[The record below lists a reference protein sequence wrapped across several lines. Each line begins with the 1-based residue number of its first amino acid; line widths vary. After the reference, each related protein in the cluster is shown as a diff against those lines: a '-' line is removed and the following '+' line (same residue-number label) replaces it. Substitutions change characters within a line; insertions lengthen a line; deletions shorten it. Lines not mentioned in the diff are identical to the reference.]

1 MNALFELCPLDACRY
16 DFMQR
21 ALIAALLIG
30 LAAPAVGVFLVQ
42 RRLSLMG
49 DGIGHVAFAGV
60 AAGFL
65 TGIAP
70 LATALAAAVLG
81 AISIEVLRERGKT
94 AGDVALALIFYG
106 GIAAGVLLVSFG
118 GTSNTNLIGYLFGSV
133 VSVNDAELV
142 VTAAVAAGV
151 LALTFALRKE
161 LFAVCYDEDVA
172 RASGLPVTSLN
183 ILVAVT
189 AAVTI
194 AVTMK
199 VVGILLVSAMLVLPV
214 ASVQQLTRSFR
225 ATVGA
230 SLLLGALEAV
240 GGLVV
245 AFYAD
250 VYPAATIVLGAIV
263 AFALAA
269 VLGRVRAVAH

>member
-1 MNALFELCPLDACRY
+1 MNPFDLCPIDVCRF

-21 ALIAALLIG
+21 ALTAALLIG

-70 LATALAAAVLG
+70 LITALVAAILG
-81 AISIEVLRERGKT
+81 AVAIEVLRERGKT

-118 GTSNTNLIGYLFGSV
+118 GASNANLIGYLFGSV
-133 VSVNDAELV
+133 VSVTSDELV
-142 VTAAVAAGV
+142 VTAGVAAAV
-151 LALTFALRKE
+151 LTLTFALRKE

-172 RASGLPVTSLN
+172 RASGLPVTGLN

-214 ASVQQLTRSFR
+214 ATVQQLTRSFR
-225 ATVGA
+225 TTVSA
-230 SLLLGALEAV
+230 SLFLGAIEAV
-240 GGLVV
+240 GGLVL
-245 AFYAD
+245 AFYVD
-250 VYPAATIVLGAIV
+250 VYPAATIVLAGIG
-263 AFALAA
+263 AFAVAA
-269 VLGRVRAVAH
+269 VVGRVTRMGH